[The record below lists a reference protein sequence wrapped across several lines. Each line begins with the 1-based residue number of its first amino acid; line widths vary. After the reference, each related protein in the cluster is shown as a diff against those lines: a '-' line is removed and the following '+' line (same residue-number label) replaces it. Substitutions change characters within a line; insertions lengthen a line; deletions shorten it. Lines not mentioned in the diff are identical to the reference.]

1 MSRTVSVRAPSRM
14 HFGMFSFGHPN
25 QPQFGGVGVMIEPP
39 TVDVTIVSADQ
50 LTCLGDHAERAKQ
63 FVTMLATHWSLS
75 AAPQCRIH
83 VSALP
88 AHRGLGLGTQLGLAI
103 AAGLRDFL
111 RMPPLTVA
119 ELALAVERGARSAI
133 GTHGFEMGGLLVDG
147 GKRDGEEIGQLER
160 RISLPA
166 EWRFVLARSRTGGP
180 GLMGQREKE
189 AFSQLP
195 PVPETVTEQLWRIAN
210 EEMLP
215 AIERADCDAFGEA
228 VYRFGR
234 LAGECFATVQ
244 GGPFASRATAELVAA
259 IRNMGVPGV
268 GQSSWG
274 PTVFAIT
281 PNEAKAHELVARLR
295 AESTLVADDI
305 TIARPNNVG
314 AQVSTLS

>member
-1 MSRTVSVRAPSRM
+1 MSRTVSVRAPSRL
-14 HFGMFSFGHPN
+14 HFGMFSFGRPDY
-25 QPQFGGVGVMIEPP
+25 PQFGGVGVMIEPP

-63 FVTMLATHWSLS
+63 FVTMLAKRWSLS

-180 GLMGQREKE
+180 GLMGQREKD

-195 PVPETVTEQLWRIAN
+195 PVPKTVTEQLWRIAN
-210 EEMLP
+210 DEMLP
-215 AIERADCDAFGEA
+215 AIEQSDCNAFGDA

-244 GGPFASRATAELVAA
+244 GGPFASPATAELVAA